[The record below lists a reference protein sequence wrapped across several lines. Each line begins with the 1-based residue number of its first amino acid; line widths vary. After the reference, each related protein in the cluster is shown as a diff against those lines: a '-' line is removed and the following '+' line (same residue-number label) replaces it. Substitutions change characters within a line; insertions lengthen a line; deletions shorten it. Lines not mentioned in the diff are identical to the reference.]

1 MFMQAIP
8 YRYSHLP
15 IPGGGYVTG
24 LLFHPAERGLLYCRT
39 DIGGAYRFDA
49 SAQTWVSLI
58 PQVTTEDLRLTYP
71 IALALDRND
80 PDRLLLACGLNAP
93 GQTGALAVSFD
104 RGEHFRLTPMPMLV
118 HGNLNGRGTGERLII
133 DGGTGDR
140 LYFAS
145 QRDGLWRS
153 DDLGGHWTRL
163 PALPETHLTS
173 VAQVGRALIVGTAGL
188 DRRTDASMRGH
199 SLYLSLD
206 GGETFRPMAEPSSRV
221 IPGCRLNGLV
231 AQRWSADSRYLY
243 VTFAATGRRS
253 YVLED
258 GYSCDSGDALDG
270 RIVRYALDR
279 DGTPGPMEDVTPRR
293 VPGQALEWGYAGIS
307 ASQRTPGLLIAS
319 TIVRDDGDSVFLSR
333 DWGGTW
339 EEALHGLTVGGIC
352 FRAPYMRPE
361 YNGGRSLIHW
371 LSDLKLDPFDDDT
384 CWFNT
389 GTGVFR
395 GSRLT
400 HADRFFTDWC
410 DGLEETV
417 HLNVY
422 SLPAGATRVV
432 DIVGDL
438 GGFAFERLDQPCDNS
453 FADGA
458 GNRYITCINADF
470 SDRDPA
476 RLIVT
481 PRGNWTGETKGGL
494 ILSTDGGRSFR
505 RLPMPFGLSDDLDGA
520 LHAIECPNVNAGWVA
535 MSPDGRNIVWAIAE
549 GCALPAG
556 RVVVSQDGGE
566 RFVRARVLDLD
577 GAPVESGCMKPFA
590 DRLDSAVMY
599 GFGDRGELYASVDGG
614 LCFHQL
620 PAPEGFPAA
629 DFGLIDCA
637 NKTAVQP
644 EGGRSGVFFL
654 GLGEAGLWRLA
665 INASGGA
672 AQARRLTAP
681 GEVVYCVGLGL
692 GRPGGD
698 YLSEPKALYING
710 RIGGEYGFYRSLD
723 QGASWQR
730 INTERQMYGQIQ
742 VIDGDCRD
750 FGRFFL
756 ATGSNGLITGAP
768 A

>member
-1 MFMQAIP
+1 MQTIP

-24 LLFHPAERGLLYCRT
+24 FLFHPTERGLFYCRT

-49 SAQTWVSLI
+49 SSQTWVSLI
-58 PQVTTEDLRLTYP
+58 PQVTAEDLRLTYP

-80 PDRLLLACGLNAP
+80 PDRLLVACGVNRP

-104 RGEHFRLTPMPMLV
+104 RGTTFRLTPMPMFI
-118 HGNLNGRGTGERLII
+118 HGNLNGRGTGERLIV

-153 DDLGGHWTRL
+153 DDLGGRWTRL
-163 PALPETHLTS
+163 SALPETHLAF
-173 VAQVGRALIVGTAGL
+173 VAQVGRALIVATAGL
-188 DRRTDASMRGH
+188 DCRTDAAMRSH
-199 SLYLSLD
+199 SLYMSLD
-206 GGETFRPMAEPSSRV
+206 GGESFSPMAEPTSRV
-221 IPGCRLNGLV
+221 IPGCRLCGLV

-243 VTFAATGRRS
+243 VTFSATGRRS

-270 RIVRYALDR
+270 RIVRYALDET
-279 DGTPGPMEDVTPRR
+279 GAPGPMEEITPRA
-293 VPGQALEWGYAGIS
+293 VPGQALEWGYSGVA
-307 ASQRTPGLLIAS
+307 ASLRTPGLLIAS
-319 TIVRDDGDSVFLSR
+319 TIVRDDGDSIFLSR
-333 DWGGTW
+333 DWGDTW
-339 EEALHGLTVGGIC
+339 EEALHGLTVGDIR

-361 YNGGRSLIHW
+361 CNGGRSLIHW
-371 LSDLKLDPFDDDT
+371 LSDLKLDPFDDDV

-395 GSRLT
+395 SARLT
-400 HADRFFTDWC
+400 HDDRSFTDWC
-410 DGLEETV
+410 DGMEETV

-422 SLPAGATRVV
+422 SLPSGKTRVV

-438 GGFAFERLDQPCDNS
+438 GGFAFEQLDRPCANS
-453 FADGA
+453 FADA
-458 GNRYITCINADF
+458 DGNRYITCINADF

-494 ILSTDGGRSFR
+494 ILSADGGRSFR
-505 RLPMPFGLSDDLDGA
+505 RLPMPFCLSGDIDRA
-520 LHAIECPNVNAGWVA
+520 LHAIERPNVNSGWVA

-549 GCALPAG
+549 GCALPVQ

-566 RFVRARVLDLD
+566 TFERVRILDLN

-590 DRLDSAVMY
+590 DRMNSAALY
-599 GFGDRGELYASVDGG
+599 GFGGRGELYASVDGG
-614 LCFHQL
+614 RSFRQL
-620 PAPEGFPAA
+620 PAPDGFPAA

-654 GLGEAGLWRLA
+654 ALGEAGLWTLIIDAAR
-665 INASGGA
+665 GQ
-672 AQARRLTAP
+672 AQARRITAP
-681 GEVVYCVGLGL
+681 GENAYCVGLGL

-698 YLSEPKALYING
+698 YLSEPKALYVTG
-710 RIGGEYGFYRSLD
+710 RIGGEYGFFRSLD
-723 QGASWQR
+723 QGATWQR
-730 INTERQMYGQIQ
+730 INTSRQMYGQIQ
-742 VIDGDCRD
+742 AIDGDCRE
-750 FGRFFL
+750 FGRFYL
-756 ATGSNGLITGAP
+756 ATGSNGLLTGAP